1 MAKRR
6 TNDGPLNYRP
16 DRRKYAE
23 KSTAVVLGHVGQ
35 ARDIARQVKSLA
47 EDAAR
52 DAGIATQSIDH
63 MVDLFQ
69 GKHNLGFPKDRRYVG
84 MDSKTAKPAD
94 IVFRVM
100 GMLNAPAK
108 YQFIPPLGGSLD
120 DEARDG
126 IEGHLNALDA
136 WFVRKYGSNV
146 DTQTRFWQVLAGRG
160 YDQQSYLPGYWD
172 KEVRKRR
179 GDEIPQKGDSA
190 SAVADR
196 DRLYNTRIQGYKGY
210 SGPPFFRESIDPRIV
225 IPLPGQMGQC
235 DYVKIYNVK
244 RYEMIESFQAIGLG
258 LQFGND
264 GNAAEVY
271 ELQKPA
277 GVSLPRQSDGD
288 GLQSPTTYYEY
299 LDDTYCYYVV
309 GDTVAYKYRHD
320 GGMRIFPSYGLQTGF
335 KEMNLMAVG
344 VLWAVRNEIPQYDF
358 LRTLWMQK
366 AYLTVFPQLV
376 AQLATGDVPLD
387 NEDGGVKEWKI
398 EPGTIKQVRG
408 QLTNALKDAEAG
420 VDFRAALEMYAGDI
434 DMATI
439 PGIARGVAGA
449 QQPGYAINQLSQS
462 MRTLWGPMVDSHD
475 QKLSARA
482 EHYLTTVKD
491 IIGEEVTVFG
501 TTMDEDSGRSTGRY
515 FRLDPE
521 IVPDFFRV
529 EGKAEPELPIDTQ
542 GNMMTWANLVERGL
556 ATEEEFIR
564 EGKRKSNPIENARQM
579 TRDAA
584 RRAWLPKAVEDAI
597 ALGQVRLNNRVLK
610 AYSLDKLNSIGA
622 MDVQALQQA
631 QQARTANPPATGGVT
646 APGSANPPGT
656 PGAGPAVA
664 PGTVT
669 GGEPGPMTVGVTGSN
684 PNNPTPAFRG

>member
-23 KSTAVVLGHVGQ
+23 KSNVVVLGHVGQ

-69 GKHNLGFPKDRRYVG
+69 GKHNLNFPKDRRYVA

-100 GMLNAPAK
+100 GMLNAAAK

-120 DEARDG
+120 DDARDG
-126 IEGHLNALDA
+126 IEGHLNALDS
-136 WFVRKYGSNV
+136 WFLRKYGANV
-146 DTQTRFWQVLAGRG
+146 DTQSTFWQVLAGRG

-264 GNAAEVY
+264 GNAVEVY

-462 MRTLWGPMVDSHD
+462 MRTLWAPMVDSRD

-482 EHYLTTVKD
+482 EHYLTTVKE
-491 IIGEEVTVFG
+491 IVGEEVTVFG

-515 FRLDPE
+515 FKLDPDV
-521 IVPDFFRV
+521 VPDFFRV

-631 QQARTANPPATGGVT
+631 QQARTASTPVAGGVT

-669 GGEPGPMTVGVTGSN
+669 GGEPGPMTVGVTGAN